1 MLADPAEFSGIWRG
15 GEPDVNCIE
24 VGEGGAMSVI
34 DRTVALVRDHEIK
47 IRMSKA
53 AGTELSRDRIE
64 CSDYDLPFK
73 ASFAAVEQFTGVIP
87 QVIIERFLGL
97 LRELDPIRKE
107 EHPQGRAPAKWRRLE
122 TTASST
128 SLWSTFCQCRWPSQ
142 KA

>member
-107 EHPQGRAPAKWRRLE
+107 EHPRNGGGLKPPLHQHRYGQRFASAGGHLKKHPAAP
-122 TTASST
+122 
-128 SLWSTFCQCRWPSQ
+128 
-142 KA
+142 